1 MSNSP
6 KTTSHPWRW
15 IPTLYFAEGIPYVV
29 VMMVAVVLYKRM
41 GVSNTDIALY
51 TSWLYL
57 PWVIKP
63 LWSPFVDLLRTK
75 RAWILTTQLLIGAG
89 LAGVALTIPLPG
101 FFRWTLAVFWLMAFG
116 SATHDIAADGFY
128 MLGLS
133 EQQQAF
139 FVGIRSTFYRL
150 AMIAGQG
157 LLIMLA
163 GALERGTGLE
173 PATFTV
179 QARPD
184 VSQPVQGDPVHFKP
198 AQEGQRVVLS
208 QEQLT
213 VPLGAQPK
221 TDIAAIRKRV
231 HDWNA
236 THGFVP
242 PKAAAGEAKAEPGF
256 WQSHVSGPLGK
267 WIRDAFGETRD
278 KETGAHSGAL
288 AVVAVHITKAPAPGA
303 TTVVAIERK
312 SGDKSFALV
321 EGETLKFT
329 SDNAG
334 QSALVAVQLDP
345 RMQEAAE
352 ARFEAR
358 AGNVPL
364 AWSLTFF
371 VLSGL
376 FVGLFVWHRFAI
388 PRVAADKPVPREE
401 GKGLLREFFRTFASF
416 FRKPGIL
423 MILAFLLLYR
433 FGEAQLVKLAAPF
446 LLDGRDAGGLAL
458 STGQVGFAYG
468 TVGVLALTVGGILGG
483 LAVARHGLKR
493 WLWPMV
499 VAINLPN
506 AVYIYLSATQPE
518 SFTIVNA
525 CIAVEQFGYGFGFT
539 AYMMYM
545 ILVAQGPQKTAHFAI
560 TTGFMALGMMIPGMF
575 SGWLQEALGYHHF
588 FMWVLIA
595 TMPGFVVVSLVR
607 IDPEFGRK
615 RDEQTPAP

>member
-1 MSNSP
+1 MSTDP
-6 KTTSHPWRW
+6 KSTNHPWRW
-15 IPTLYFAEGIPYVV
+15 IPSLYFAEGIPYVV

-63 LWSPFVDLLRTK
+63 LWSPFVDLIGTK
-75 RAWILTTQLLIGAG
+75 RTWILTTQLLIGAG
-89 LAGVALTIPLPG
+89 LAGVAFTIPLPG
-101 FFRWTLAVFWLMAFG
+101 FFQWTLAVFWLMAFS

-157 LLIMLA
+157 LLIMIA

-179 QARPD
+179 QARSA
-184 VSQPVQGDPVHFKP
+184 VTQPAYGDPVHFKP
-198 AQEGQRVVLS
+198 GEEGQRVVLS
-208 QEQLT
+208 EEKLT
-213 VPLGAQPK
+213 VPLGVVPAA
-221 TDIAAIRKRV
+221 DIAAMSKRV
-231 HDWNA
+231 RDWNA
-236 THGFVP
+236 KHGFVP
-242 PKAAAGEAKAEPGF
+242 KKAAAGTEKVAPGF
-256 WQSHVSGPLGK
+256 WQKNISGPLGN
-267 WIRDAFGETRD
+267 WIRDTFGETRD
-278 KETGAHSGAL
+278 ADTGDRSGAM
-288 AVVAVHITKAPAPGA
+288 AVVAIHITKAPEPGE

-312 SGDKSFALV
+312 TGDKSFALV
-321 EGETLKFT
+321 AGETLKFT
-329 SDNAG
+329 SNNADK
-334 QSALVAVQLDP
+334 SALVAVQLDP
-345 RMQEAAE
+345 RMPKAAE

-388 PRVAADKPVPREE
+388 PKVAADKPTPREE
-401 GKGLLREFFRTFASF
+401 GKGLLREFIQTFASF

-423 MILAFLLLYR
+423 MILAFLMLYR

-446 LLDGRDAGGLAL
+446 LLDGRDVGGLSL

-468 TVGVLALTVGGILGG
+468 TVGVLAHTIGGILGG

-493 WLWPMV
+493 WLFPMV
-499 VAINLPN
+499 IAINLPN
-506 AVYIYLSATQPE
+506 AVYIYLAATQPE
-518 SFTIVNA
+518 SFTVVNA

-545 ILVAQGPQKTAHFAI
+545 IMVAQGPQKTAHFAI

-575 SGWLQEALGYHHF
+575 SGWLQEALGYQHF
-588 FMWVLIA
+588 FVWVLIA
-595 TMPGFVVVSLVR
+595 TIPGFVVVALIRV
-607 IDPEFGRK
+607 DPEFGRK